1 MPREPDK
8 RVKKAYELYKKGV
21 KLIEISK
28 ELDVP
33 AGTIRRWKSTYGW
46 DSERSD
52 KKANVRNEKKRE
64 KKLVADEDVER
75 VMENAELTEKQRL
88 FCLYYIRY
96 FNATKAY
103 QKAYGTDREIAMAA
117 GSRMLR
123 NVKVKEEIQNLK
135 QNRLNREMIDEH
147 DIFQKYIDIAF
158 ADITDFVEFGQKEVQ
173 VMSMYGPVEV
183 KDPETGEK
191 KPLMKMVNTVTFR
204 ESADVDGSLIS
215 EVKQGK
221 DGASI
226 KLADRMKALDWLAD
240 HLDLATEE
248 QRARIALL
256 KARSEAGGTEEIA
269 DDGFLE
275 ALNGSA
281 AEDWADEEI
290 DSDIPV

>member
-281 AEDWADEEI
+281 AEDCFSALEQLTR
-290 DSDIPV
+290 S

>member
-8 RVKKAYELYKKGV
+8 RVEEAYALYKKGE

-28 ELDVP
+28 KLNVP
-33 AGTIRRWKSTYGW
+33 AGTIRRWKSTYEW
-46 DSERSD
+46 VSERSD
-52 KKANVRNEKKRE
+52 KKANVRNEKK
-64 KKLVADEDVER
+64 KVKVTVADEDVKA
-75 VMENAELTEKQRL
+75 VMKNTELTEKQRL
-88 FCLYYIRY
+88 FCLYYIRS

-103 QKAYGTDREIAMAA
+103 QKAFGCSYQVAA
-117 GSRMLR
+117 SNSWRMME
-123 NVKVKEEIQNLK
+123 NDGIKEEIHKLK
-135 QNRLNREMIDEH
+135 KNRMSREMLDEH

-183 KDPETGEK
+183 KDPKTGEK
-191 KPLMKMVNTVTFR
+191 KPLMKTVNAVMFR
-204 ESADVDGSLIS
+204 ESVDVDGTLIS

-226 KLADRMKALDWLAD
+226 KLADRMKALQWLSD
-240 HLDLATEE
+240 HMDLATEE

-256 KARSEAGGTEEIA
+256 KAKSEKGDTDEIA

-275 ALNGSA
+275 ALKGTA
-281 AEDWADEEI
+281 AEDWSDEES
-290 DSDIPV
+290 DSDI